1 MTINLN
7 AELHRRLRA
16 EVAGNVYVDSF
27 TRGRYATDAS
37 IYQIMPAGV
46 VVPRNREDIKT
57 TIEIA
62 REFETPVTAR
72 GGGTSQ
78 CGQTV
83 NSGLIIDNSRHFN
96 QLLELDVS
104 SRRCVVQ
111 PGIVLDE
118 LNRLLKPHGL
128 WFPVDVSTAS
138 RATIGGM
145 AANLSLI
152 HI

>member
-7 AELHRRLRA
+7 AELQRRLRA
-16 EVAGNVYVDSF
+16 EVAGSVFVDSF

-62 REFETPVTAR
+62 REFETPITAR

-96 QLLELDVS
+96 HCLLYTSDAA
-104 SRRCVVQ
+104 
-111 PGIVLDE
+111 DE
-118 LNRLLKPHGL
+118 
-128 WFPVDVSTAS
+128 
-138 RATIGGM
+138 
-145 AANLSLI
+145 
-152 HI
+152 